1 MGFGDGYNG
10 CRHLSNGGWMLNTV
24 ESILVMVDFQ
34 GKLADIVDRGEL
46 VLPNSLRMVKG
57 CRALEIPI
65 LPTVQVPE
73 KLGPLMPELAEVLG
87 GIELIEKS
95 SFSALRTSNFL
106 VALDES
112 ARKQVILMGIEA
124 HVCVLQTGLDLLDA
138 GYEVHVLSDG
148 VFSRSAENHHL
159 ALQRLHDA
167 GAFISS
173 VELSLFE
180 MIRTSRHPQFR
191 TISKL
196 VK

>member
-1 MGFGDGYNG
+1 
-10 CRHLSNGGWMLNTV
+10 
-24 ESILVMVDFQ
+24 
-34 GKLADIVDRGEL
+34 
-46 VLPNSLRMVKG
+46 
-57 CRALEIPI
+57 
-65 LPTVQVPE
+65 
-73 KLGPLMPELAEVLG
+73 
-87 GIELIEKS
+87 
-95 SFSALRTSNFL
+95 
-106 VALDES
+106 
-112 ARKQVILMGIEA
+112 
-124 HVCVLQTGLDLLDA
+124 LDLLDA

-167 GAFISS
+167 GAFLSS